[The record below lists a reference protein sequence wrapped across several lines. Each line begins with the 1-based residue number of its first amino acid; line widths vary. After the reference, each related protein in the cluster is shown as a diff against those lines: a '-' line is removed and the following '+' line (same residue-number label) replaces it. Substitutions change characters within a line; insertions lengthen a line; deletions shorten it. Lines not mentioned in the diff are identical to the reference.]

1 MKLNEKQKE
10 VEALMRENSL
20 TKETVTLTVELERE
34 RLKKQYS
41 KELERLKKNNSE
53 LKRKI
58 KDL

>member
-1 MKLNEKQKE
+1 
-10 VEALMRENSL
+10 MRENSL

-34 RLKKQYS
+34 RLKKQYM

>member
-1 MKLNEKQKE
+1 
-10 VEALMRENSL
+10 MRENSL

-34 RLKKQYS
+34 RLKKQYT